1 MTVSEIRI
9 LVADDQRHIRST
21 LKMALGAAG
30 HAVDTTGD
38 SAEAIARCHRMNYD
52 IAFVDMNMQK
62 IGGSD
67 LVPYIRV
74 LREQTTVVM
83 LSPYGS
89 LIKVIE
95 AMKLGIIDFVEKPLY
110 DQKVQLLCEE
120 ILRRRQL
127 ANNET
132 VDELLHL
139 AERAL
144 EQNTEMDARAYLKL
158 AMLRD
163 GDRPEPY
170 YWLSELCENRG
181 EAREALHYY
190 CRAIDAGPNIEPA
203 RKALRRLKQ
212 LATGTEGKRSGRRAD
227 LRSLP

>member
-9 LVADDQRHIRST
+9 LVADDQRHIRNN
-21 LKMALGAAG
+21 LKTILEAAG
-30 HAVDTTGD
+30 HTVDTTGD
-38 SAEAIARCHRMNYD
+38 SAEALARCHRTNYD

-62 IGGSD
+62 IAGTD

-74 LREQTTVVM
+74 LREQTTLVT
-83 LSPYGS
+83 LSQRGS

-95 AMKLGIIDFVEKPLY
+95 AMKLGMIDFVEKPF
-110 DQKVQLLCEE
+110 DGKKVQLLCEE

-132 VDELLHL
+132 VNELLHL

-144 EQNTEMDARAYLKL
+144 EQNTDMDARAYLKL

-181 EAREALHYY
+181 EVREALHYY
-190 CRAIDAGPNIEPA
+190 CRAIDAGPTIEPT
-203 RKALRRLKQ
+203 RKALGRLKQ
-212 LATGTEGKRSGRRAD
+212 LAAGTSG
-227 LRSLP
+227 